1 MQTSFGW
8 KVASMGNAELI
19 ELIRVADV
27 LALPLERRSE
37 GDDTAL
43 VQLMDRLGLKQT
55 VVDKMLIIGELLR
68 EALHR
73 NLYLPRRN

>member
-1 MQTSFGW
+1 MNTPFHW
-8 KVASMGNAELI
+8 KVGAMGNAELI
-19 ELIRVADV
+19 ELIRVSDV
-27 LALPLERRSE
+27 LALPLERRYA

-43 VQLMDRLGLKQT
+43 VAFMDSLGLKQT
-55 VVDKMLIIGELLR
+55 VVDKMLIVGELLR